1 MSPLELNQETNSSFT
16 PYPSSLCHCGF
27 MLRCIES
34 PPDQS
39 AEKGIPSR
47 DHSTSPPTLISS
59 LCHFLNPALSP
70 ELISCT
76 RAATHMLA
84 QTLTLSATHS
94 LTHSLNGT
102 HPHSPVQSELHTL
115 APSLTITTTPSLP
128 RSPSLHTLTH
138 HHYTPALTSLH
149 THSLTHPAPH
159 DVPQHRHRRVS
170 LHSQRAGVRP

>member
-84 QTLTLSATHS
+84 QPLTLSATHS
-94 LTHSLNGT
+94 LTHPIKRT
-102 HPHSPVQSELHTL
+102 HPHSLSH
-115 APSLTITTTPSLP
+115 SLSDSPYQTHTPSLISAQFTTHP
-128 RSPSLHTLTH
+128 HSLTHSPSLHTLLPSPSLHSLTH
-138 HHYTPALTSLH
+138 HHYTPSP
-149 THSLTHPAPH
+149 SLTITTLPH
-159 DVPQHRHRRVS
+159 SPS
-170 LHSQRAGVRP
+170 TA